1 MVWVKKLRFISWE
14 STVQAKRL
22 SIKGGVQKFLAKQ
35 HKSFNFMAP
44 MSDDIVFGILYD
56 GVVVSF
62 LVMIAQLNT
71 TMTGFDSC
79 DSCLK
84 FIEHKNEDGSLL
96 TVDTG
101 ERCLGFC
108 EDLDPDD
115 KVYKVQENL
124 FISSQD
130 GAQNKEE
137 LRRNNITHI
146 LNVGTG
152 ITNAFP
158 EVVLKICWSVCVD
171 LSFLRFS
178 RGGYH

>member
-1 MVWVKKLRFISWE
+1 MRCACRESWYCRALHNHTRKQCAVLGIIHSHQISC
-14 STVQAKRL
+14 QNDGIL
-22 SIKGGVQKFLAKQ
+22 
-35 HKSFNFMAP
+35 
-44 MSDDIVFGILYD
+44 FGIFYF
-56 GVVVSF
+56 GVVVCF
-62 LVMIAQLNT
+62 FVVTTEINM
-71 TMTGFDSC
+71 TMTGFDSR

-108 EDLDPDD
+108 EDVDPDD

-130 GAQNKEE
+130 GAQNIEE

-152 ITNAFP
+152 IMNAFP
-158 EVVLKICWSVCVD
+158 EVVLKICCQWFYSGISCNSQECVCGPQ
-171 LSFLRFS
+171 F
-178 RGGYH
+178 

>member
-1 MVWVKKLRFISWE
+1 MFVE
-14 STVQAKRL
+14 
-22 SIKGGVQKFLAKQ
+22 
-35 HKSFNFMAP
+35 
-44 MSDDIVFGILYD
+44 
-56 GVVVSF
+56 VVVCF
-62 LVMIAQLNT
+62 FVVIAEINIS
-71 TMTGFDSC
+71 MTGFDSC

-108 EDLDPDD
+108 EDADPDD

-130 GAQNKEE
+130 GAHNLEE

-152 ITNAFP
+152 IKNAFP
-158 EVVLKICWSVCVD
+158 EVVLKICCQWFSIQVDSGISFNLQECVCEPQ
-171 LSFLRFS
+171 F
-178 RGGYH
+178 